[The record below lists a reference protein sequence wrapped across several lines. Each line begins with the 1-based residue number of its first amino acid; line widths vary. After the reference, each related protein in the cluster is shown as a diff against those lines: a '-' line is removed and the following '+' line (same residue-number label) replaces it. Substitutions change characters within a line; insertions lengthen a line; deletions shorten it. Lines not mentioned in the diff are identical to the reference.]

1 MLLNILT
8 EPNTILRQKAKDI
21 NWGTIDKTVLAS
33 LATDMLETMYVKY
46 GVGLAAPQ
54 VGHSI
59 RMFVI
64 SKAYSLDKTQEMVL
78 INPVWEKASIFKV
91 WDEEGCL
98 SVPDIYGHVKRF
110 KKIKVK
116 GLDLNGKPVNFMA
129 EGFLARIIQHESD
142 HLDGVLFIDKA
153 KDLHP
158 LEKNI

>member
-1 MLLNILT
+1 MYLGVIKRIGIAEAKRIFIEITDSRAQNPAKLFLWKTSQSNLKNDMLLNILT

-33 LATDMLETMYVKY
+33 LATDMLETMYVKD

-110 KKIKVK
+110 KK
-116 GLDLNGKPVNFMA
+116 
-129 EGFLARIIQHESD
+129 
-142 HLDGVLFIDKA
+142 
-153 KDLHP
+153 
-158 LEKNI
+158 

>member
-8 EPNTILRQKAKDI
+8 EPNSLLRQKAKEI
-21 NWGTIDKTVLAS
+21 NWAAVNKTDLTRLA
-33 LATDMLETMYVKY
+33 ADMAETMYLKD

-54 VGHSI
+54 VGQAV
-59 RMFVI
+59 RLCVI
-64 SKAYSLDKTQEMVL
+64 SKAYAPDGAKELVL
-78 INPVWEKASIFKV
+78 INLVWEKASLFKV

-98 SVPDIYGHVKRF
+98 SVPNIYGHVKRF

-116 GLDLNGKPVNFMA
+116 ALDLNGRPVSFAA
-129 EGFLARIIQHESD
+129 EGFLARIIQHEVD